1 MLGKYNKCYIPQNVF
16 CSLHYTITQNVQ
28 VYNKYKALDQF
39 HLKLNRELTNKNKHV
54 FKRTHVCLCV
64 YLCVLS
70 KSLLK
75 SVFFFQFGLV
85 DIWFGLGWNKIV
97 ETVRLFCLQ
106 PQPNQMLMWQKN
118 TLLNTLIET
127 AHK

>member
-1 MLGKYNKCYIPQNVF
+1 MKDNAWTSIDLYSTPNVSVILNF
-16 CSLHYTITQNVQ
+16 EMTQQMFVSCTDRE
-28 VYNKYKALDQF
+28 V
-39 HLKLNRELTNKNKHV
+39 RELTNKNKHV

-106 PQPNQMLMWQKN
+106 PQPNQMLIWQKN
-118 TLLNTLIET
+118 TLLNTLIEK

>member
-1 MLGKYNKCYIPQNVF
+1 MIEKLAIKENKVAGKQITNKI
-16 CSLHYTITQNVQ
+16 
-28 VYNKYKALDQF
+28 
-39 HLKLNRELTNKNKHV
+39 TNKNKHV
-54 FKRTHVCLCV
+54 FKRTHVC
-64 YLCVLS
+64 LCVLS

-97 ETVRLFCLQ
+97 RLFCLQ